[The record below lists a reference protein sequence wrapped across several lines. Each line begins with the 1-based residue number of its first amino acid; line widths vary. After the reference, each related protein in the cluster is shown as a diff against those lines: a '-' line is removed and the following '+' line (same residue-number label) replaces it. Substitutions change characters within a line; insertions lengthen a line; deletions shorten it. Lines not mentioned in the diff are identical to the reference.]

1 MLQIRAE
8 IEIYLEIA
16 VVRVGLSAP
25 TSMLTSLVRTSIETV
40 LLTHALL
47 SDRIKIYSDIR
58 TLNLQLK
65 DSRAMMRWL
74 SASLKIR
81 IRKLIAKPKN

>member
-8 IEIYLEIA
+8 IEIYLETA

-25 TSMLTSLVRTSIETV
+25 TIMLSLVRTSTETV
-40 LLTHALL
+40 LLTHALH
-47 SDRIKIYSDIR
+47 SDRIKIYSGIR

-74 SASLKIR
+74 TVSLTIR